1 MTILIIED
9 EHLVAESLISLVKEI
24 EPGANII
31 GPMVSVKESKE
42 WLKKNTQPDLIL
54 SDIQLAD
61 GISLDIFSGDKP
73 ECPIIFT
80 TAYNEYAIRAF
91 KVNSIDYLL
100 KPIGRNDLHLAF
112 QKFHFLQSKFSNEV
126 YLRQMMDMFND
137 ISKSRKYK
145 DRFAVHVGRS
155 VTLVSVADISGFIKE
170 EIIYLL
176 NTEGKKFITDYRS
189 LDEVE
194 ELVDPSLFYRANRQC
209 LVHLPAIE
217 SYRTDHTFKLQLKLK
232 SVKEEVTISKEKAAE
247 FRQWF
252 DGVK

>member
-9 EHLVAESLISLVKEI
+9 ESLVAESLISLVKELEPSASI
-24 EPGANII
+24 E
-31 GPMVSVKESKE
+31 GPMASVRETRE
-42 WLKKNTQPDLIL
+42 WLNNRPPPDLIL

-61 GISLDIFSGDKP
+61 GISLDIFLGSRP

-100 KPIGRNDLHLAF
+100 KPIDKKELQQAF
-112 QKFHFLQSKFSNEV
+112 QKFHLLQSKSTNEV
-126 YLRQMMDMFND
+126 YVRQMMEMFSD

-145 DRFAVHVGRS
+145 ERFAVHVGRS
-155 VTLVSVADISGFIKE
+155 VTLVPLAEVAGFMKE
-170 EIIYLL
+170 EIIYLI
-176 NTEGKKFITDYRS
+176 NKEGKKFITDYRS

-194 ELVDPSLFYRANRQC
+194 ELVDPAIFYRANRQC
-209 LVHLPAIE
+209 LIHLPAIE
-217 SYRTDHTFKLQLKLK
+217 SYRTDHTSKLQLKLRP
-232 SVKEEVTISKEKAAE
+232 VKEEVTISKEKAAE

-252 DGVK
+252 DGR

>member
-9 EHLVAESLISLVKEI
+9 EFLVAESLISIVKEI
-24 EPGANII
+24 EPSANIA
-31 GPMVSVKESKE
+31 GPMASVRETKE
-42 WLKKNTQPDLIL
+42 WLQQNPQPDLIL
-54 SDIQLAD
+54 ADIQLAD
-61 GISLDIFSGDKP
+61 GISLDIFSGSRP

-80 TAYNEYAIRAF
+80 TAYNEYALRAF

-100 KPIGRNDLHLAF
+100 KPIDKKELRLAF

-126 YLRQMMDMFND
+126 YMRQMMEMFSD
-137 ISKSRKYK
+137 ISKTRRYK
-145 DRFAVHVGRS
+145 ERFAVHIGRS
-155 VTLVSVADISGFIKE
+155 VTLVAIPDIAGFVKE

-176 NTEGKKFITDYRS
+176 QTDGKKFITDYRS

-194 ELVDPSLFYRANRQC
+194 ELVDPAIFYRANRQC

-217 SYRTDHTFKLQLKLK
+217 SYRTDHTSKLQLKLK
-232 SVKEEVTISKEKAAE
+232 SFKEEVIISKEKAAE

-252 DGVK
+252 LGH